1 MMLTLKWQIKS
12 LQIAKNNL
20 EFYNSKVLSVT
31 VGLFFVLGFLD
42 YLGVPLKEAAFS
54 AFSLQSFFL
63 PQKGFTLQSLTQII
77 LIENQFA

>member
-1 MMLTLKWQIKS
+1 
-12 LQIAKNNL
+12 
-20 EFYNSKVLSVT
+20 
-31 VGLFFVLGFLD
+31 
-42 YLGVPLKEAAFS
+42 LGVPLKEAAFS